1 MYLIL
6 TASSDTYIT
15 NKIIDN
21 DYRAIDANVGRAGTI
36 DIFKL
41 YDESTY
47 LDGNTRITGSVR
59 EISRGLI
66 KFDFDNVRTLT
77 GSSLDIGSSRFKAR
91 LSRHNY

>member
-41 YDESTY
+41 YDES
-47 LDGNTRITGSVR
+47 
-59 EISRGLI
+59 
-66 KFDFDNVRTLT
+66 
-77 GSSLDIGSSRFKAR
+77 
-91 LSRHNY
+91 LSEVIIRNYF